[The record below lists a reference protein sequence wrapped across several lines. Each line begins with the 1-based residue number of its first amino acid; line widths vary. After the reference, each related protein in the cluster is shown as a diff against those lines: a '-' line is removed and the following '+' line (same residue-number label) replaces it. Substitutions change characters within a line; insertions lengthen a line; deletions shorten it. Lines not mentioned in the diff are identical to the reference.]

1 MQDTSKTSIENNFK
15 LITFAS
21 NKDGTK
27 IYCRLALNKKT
38 LIKGYYDFNK
48 EKFFITDYVKKNF
61 INGIGKNTAKNKLK
75 ALLEIDYDWNL

>member
-1 MQDTSKTSIENNFK
+1 MTLPQQDNKFK

-48 EKFFITDYVKKNF
+48 EKFFITDYIKNNF
-61 INGIGKNTAKNKLK
+61 IQGIGKNTAKKMLK
-75 ALLEIDYDWNL
+75 QLLEQDYDWNL

>member
-1 MQDTSKTSIENNFK
+1 MDNNNKFK

-21 NKDGTK
+21 NEDGTK

-48 EKFFITDYVKKNF
+48 EQFIITDYVKQNF
-61 INGIGKNTAKNKLK
+61 IQGIGKNTAKKKLK
-75 ALLEIDYDWNL
+75 ELLEQDYDWNL

>member
-1 MQDTSKTSIENNFK
+1 MKDTTKTSENNKFK

-48 EKFFITDYVKKNF
+48 EKFFITDYVKNNF
-61 INGIGKNTAKNKLK
+61 IQGIGKNTAKKKLK
-75 ALLEIDYDWNL
+75 ELLELDYDWEL

>member
-1 MQDTSKTSIENNFK
+1 MTLPQQDNKFK

-21 NKDGTK
+21 NKNKTK

-48 EKFFITDYVKKNF
+48 EKFFITDYIKNNF
-61 INGIGKNTAKNKLK
+61 IQGIGKNTAKKKLQE
-75 ALLEIDYDWNL
+75 LLEQDYDWNL

>member
-1 MQDTSKTSIENNFK
+1 MTQPQENNKFK

-27 IYCRLALNKKT
+27 IYCRLAHNKKT

-48 EKFFITDYVKKNF
+48 EQFIITDYVKQNF
-61 INGIGKNTAKNKLK
+61 IQGIGKNTAKKKLQE
-75 ALLEIDYDWNL
+75 LLEQDYDWNL